1 MSYVSKN
8 PRFNSQILTDQGT
21 NSVDDPASGSHKVV
35 NRNGLLYMRDSSGNE
50 TAIGSAGATGG
61 INYIDNPSAETGTD
75 GWATYADAAGTTPV
89 DGTGGSANVTLTRTT
104 TAGEILRG
112 DASFELT
119 VDAANRQGE
128 GFSYDFTIDKA
139 DQNKVLGIW
148 FDVDA
153 TDANYVDDDLQV
165 FIYDKDQSQL
175 ITPTSPTNGY
185 KIKGNQYRHRV
196 AFAPYDTSSNDYRL
210 IIHVASTNASG
221 YSVRFDNFEVG
232 PGAIMTGFDGIWK
245 TYTDADVT
253 WTCSDTNYTLQNAW
267 LQPYKDTS
275 GDWRLRFNALFSS
288 GTAAGAGLTFTL
300 TGVTAASLV
309 DEGQALTC
317 NIMTDG
323 GGGLG
328 RSNSIEQCT
337 WTSNSSNINL
347 ETDGASS
354 FNDVAI
360 SGDIQLSSKPTWADF
375 DPIATIYPS
384 TEDLALSGWQ
394 SYTPTNTQGFGTITS
409 NLQWRRNG
417 QNVEI
422 QGRFTAGTVSASEA
436 QIELPNSYT
445 ISFASSTSGEV
456 RVGTISRDFAGDP
469 SIGSVL
475 GTEGDTFLNI
485 GRFSRTVDINTLT
498 PINGSQ
504 FISNSQSVSLFASV
518 PVAEFADLGQVPPI
532 GLELASD
539 TQYGLVKGGQVP
551 GITDAST
558 IASGYLG
565 EVIEETR
572 LAASAIGLTTSTVA
586 NVTSTA
592 LTLTP
597 GKWVIE
603 ANVGLTGSATA
614 VGTIIVGISTTSAT
628 LPGADD
634 RGFSLNSGHDLSGSD
649 AMVPVR
655 SKIVNISSNTTYYL
669 VIFTTFPSGTC
680 SAYGKISGRR
690 IG

>member
-75 GWATYADAAGTTPV
+75 GWATYANTVAAATPE

-119 VDAANRQGE
+119 VPANSQGE

-185 KIKGNQYRHRV
+185 KIKGNQYRQRV

-210 IIHVASTNASG
+210 IIHVAADNASG

-245 TYTDADVT
+245 SYSEANGDFTVT
-253 WTCSDTNYTLQNAW
+253 GTNWTTVKATAR
-267 LQPYKDTS
+267 PFKDTS
-275 GDWRLRFNALFSS
+275 GTWFVDLSINGTLSS
-288 GTAAGAGLTFTL
+288 TTASFTMTVSGLDFAGTTDRESGYGFVTGGTSGNQAAF
-300 TGVTAASLV
+300 V
-309 DEGQALTC
+309 QA
-317 NIMTDG
+317 N
-323 GGGLG
+323 
-328 RSNSIEQCT
+328 
-337 WTSNSSNINL
+337 
-347 ETDGASS
+347 ASS
-354 FNDVAI
+354 V
-360 SGDIQLSSKPTWADF
+360 GTDILIRRDSTQTFDRILIGGIFELDSKPTWADF

-456 RVGTISRDFAGDP
+456 RVGTISRDLAGDP
-469 SIGSVL
+469 CIGSVL
-475 GTEGDTFLNI
+475 ATEGDTFFNI
-485 GRFSRTVDINTLT
+485 GRFSRTVDINTLA
-498 PINGSQ
+498 PINASQ
-504 FISNSQSVSLFASV
+504 FISNSESVSFFASV

-532 GLELASD
+532 GVELASD
-539 TQYGLVKGGQVP
+539 TQYGLVKKNLSQDV
-551 GITDAST
+551 
-558 IASGYLG
+558 
-565 EVIEETR
+565 V
-572 LAASAIGLTTSTVA
+572 LTTQLTSPSVGTTVLQA
-586 NVTSTA
+586 TG
-592 LTLTP
+592 LTP
-597 GKWVIE
+597 GERYRVTGQLFFEMPASSSLVVAFDELAGAFDGSKKPAIQRATGTAAQDVVVPINLE
-603 ANVGLTGSATA
+603 YEQPAATTTLTLKVASKGGSPNIDGSNA
-614 VGTIIVGISTTSAT
+614 SY
-628 LPGADD
+628 
-634 RGFSLNSGHDLSGSD
+634 SLCYMTVTRL
-649 AMVPVR
+649 
-655 SKIVNISSNTTYYL
+655 SNT
-669 VIFTTFPSGTC
+669 
-680 SAYGKISGRR
+680 AAN
-690 IG
+690 